1 MYKLER
7 VGAGRRVAMNTAVNA
22 EYEEGLKMDYM
33 KEAKEMARKLAINY
47 LEEPMEISLDLLY
60 NSPDNYGMTNH
71 SMTKTYTTMERLRNV
86 FGDIPEL
93 KVAGLKHVVTC
104 DNTLIQFSGYTRET
118 GLWWSVAERRIAAV

>member
-1 MYKLER
+1 
-7 VGAGRRVAMNTAVNA
+7 
-22 EYEEGLKMDYM
+22 MDYM

-60 NSPDNYGMTNH
+60 NSPDNYGMANH
-71 SMTKTYTTMERLRNV
+71 SMTKTYTTMERLQNV

-93 KVAGLKHVVTC
+93 KVAGLKHVVIC

-118 GLWWSVAERRIAAV
+118 GLWCSVAERRITAV